1 MVKFPSDAVDA
12 VILVGY
18 SIEIYFDY
26 LLCDESDYY
35 DYIYGETDRNIAIS
49 SQNSSSYTINLI
61 SPPAQLAEIYI
72 QATISINDLCGE
84 TVTPEVFHT
93 NNYEFVY
100 GNICSL
106 LPLLP
111 YMD

>member
-26 LLCDESDYY
+26 LLCNESDYS
-35 DYIYGETDRNIAIS
+35 DYIYGEIDRNIALS
-49 SQNSSSYTINLI
+49 SHNSSSYTINLI

-72 QATISINDLCGE
+72 KASININELCGE
-84 TVTPEVFHT
+84 TVTPGVLHT
-93 NNYEFVY
+93 NNY
-100 GNICSL
+100 GNFCLL
-106 LPLLP
+106 LPHLP